1 VAGSAIQRENIMH
14 NESSPSERREFLGRV
29 AVGSAGLL
37 VAGAASA
44 CAAAPPQA
52 TTAGTLPGDGEWLS
66 KLHGAHR
73 QYFDVV
79 SWNGGFGQIYAL
91 NWSKTMKE
99 AYGLTD
105 SDLTPVI
112 GLRHFGIA
120 PAFNDMIWEKYKL
133 GAFFTIND
141 PKTKQPSVRNFAY
154 DETDG
159 DFMLPGAGLAK
170 QIPTGTVVTVCNL
183 ATTALSGMTASAAGL
198 SITPAE
204 AYEEWKANLKP
215 GCYLAPS
222 GVLAVNRAQE
232 VGGCTY
238 CFAG

>member
-1 VAGSAIQRENIMH
+1 MH
-14 NESSPSERREFLGRV
+14 NEFPSTERREFLGRV
-29 AVGSAGLL
+29 AVGSATLL

-44 CAAAPPQA
+44 CAAAPPQE

-73 QYFDVV
+73 QYFDVTT
-79 SWNGGFGQIYAL
+79 WNDGFGQTYAL

-99 AYGLTD
+99 AYGIGDTE
-105 SDLTPVI
+105 LTPVI
-112 GLRHFGIA
+112 GLRHFAIA
-120 PAFNDMIWEKYKL
+120 PAFSDMIWEKYKL
-133 GAFFTIND
+133 GAFFSIND
-141 PKTKQPSVRNFAY
+141 PKTKVASVRNFAY

-159 DFMLPGAGLAK
+159 DFMFPGASLGR
-170 QIPTGTVVTVCNL
+170 QIPTGAVVVVCNL
-183 ATTALSGMTASAAGL
+183 ATTALSGLTAGAAGL

-204 AYEEWKANLKP
+204 AYEEWKANLKQ

-222 GVLAVNRAQE
+222 GVLAVNRAQV

-238 CFAG
+238 CYGG

>member
-1 VAGSAIQRENIMH
+1 
-14 NESSPSERREFLGRV
+14 
-29 AVGSAGLL
+29 VGSAGLL